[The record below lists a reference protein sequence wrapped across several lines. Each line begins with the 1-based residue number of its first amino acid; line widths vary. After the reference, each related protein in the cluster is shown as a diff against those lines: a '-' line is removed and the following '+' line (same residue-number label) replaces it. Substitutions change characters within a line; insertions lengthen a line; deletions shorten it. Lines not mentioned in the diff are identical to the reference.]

1 MINYEDDL
9 IKIFKEDKDELL
21 NTPNRPTVVSKDK
34 QLVESFIEINS
45 FFKTQNREPVSGENI
60 SERKLAARLAQIKT
74 DKELIKTLKPF
85 DQYNLLG
92 EIKEIETI
100 EDIFESD
107 SSNILD
113 ISDEE
118 ELFDIKNFKL
128 EKNRTDFVARRR
140 TCKDFE
146 KFRPMFETIHKDLK
160 EQKRKLL
167 EFTEKD
173 LNQGRFFILEGIMV
187 YVDKVDLVTREFQDK
202 TQGTR
207 KRQDSRIRCIFENG
221 LESNMY
227 FRSLQKLL
235 YKDGK
240 RISETNEEA
249 LEIFEK
255 NLGSSKDFTG
265 YIYVLR
271 SLSQKPEIKKIPNFY
286 KIGFSTNTVEERIK
300 NCENE
305 PTFLNDKI
313 EIMSETPIYGYAV
326 SKIENIIQSF
336 FAAKRLDI
344 EIADKNG
351 YLVKPKE
358 WFSVSLD
365 IIHQSIKLLSENKL
379 KDFVYDGQNDLIQ
392 KETNTINDKLQKII

>member
-45 FFKTQNREPVSGENI
+45 FFKTQNREPVSGESI

-85 DQYNLLG
+85 DEYNLLG

-100 EDIFESD
+100 EDIFEND

-140 TCKDFE
+140 TCKDFK

-221 LESNMY
+221 LESNMF

-286 KIGFSTNTVEERIK
+286 KIGFSTNIVGERIK

-351 YLVKPKE
+351 YLVKPIE

-379 KDFVYDGQNDLIQ
+379 KEHIYDGKKNAII
-392 KETNTINDKLQKII
+392 KKI

>member
-9 IKIFKEDKDELL
+9 IKIFEEDKDELL
-21 NTPNRPTVVSKDK
+21 NIPSRPTVISKDT

-45 FFKTQNREPVSGENI
+45 FFKKKNREPASSENI
-60 SERKLAARLAQIKT
+60 SERKLAVRLTQIKT
-74 DKELIKTLKPF
+74 DKELIKKLKPF
-85 DQYNLLG
+85 DDYNLLG

-100 EDIFESD
+100 EDIFEND
-107 SSNILD
+107 HLNILD
-113 ISDEE
+113 VSDEE
-118 ELFDIKNFKL
+118 ELFDIKNFSL
-128 EKNRTDFVARRR
+128 EKNKTDFVARRK

-146 KFRPMFETIHKDLK
+146 KFRPLFETIHKDLR
-160 EQKRKLL
+160 QDKRKLL
-167 EFTEKD
+167 DFTEKD

-187 YVDKVDLVTREFQDK
+187 YVDKVDLVIREFRDK

-240 RISETNEEA
+240 RVSETNEEA
-249 LEIFEK
+249 IEAFEK
-255 NLGSSKDFTG
+255 NLGSTKDFTG
-265 YIYVLR
+265 YIYVLK
-271 SLSQKPEIKKIPNFY
+271 SLSEKPEIKKIPNFY

-336 FAAKRLDI
+336 FAAKRLEI
-344 EIADKNG
+344 EIADKHG

-358 WFSVSLD
+358 WFSVPLD
-365 IIHQSIKLLSENKL
+365 IIHLSINLLSENKL
-379 KDFVYDGQNDLIQ
+379 KDFVYDAQNDQIS
-392 KETNTINDKLQKII
+392 EKIR

>member
-85 DQYNLLG
+85 DEYNLLG

-100 EDIFESD
+100 EDIFEND

-140 TCKDFE
+140 TCKDFK

-286 KIGFSTNTVEERIK
+286 KIGFSTNIVGERIK

-313 EIMSETPIYGYAV
+313 EIMSETPIYGYAAN
-326 SKIENIIQSF
+326 KIENIIQSF

-379 KDFVYDGQNDLIQ
+379 KDFVYDGQNDQIQ
-392 KETNTINDKLQKII
+392 KETNTLL

>member
-85 DQYNLLG
+85 DEYNLLG

-100 EDIFESD
+100 EDIFEND

-140 TCKDFE
+140 TCKDFK

-202 TQGTR
+202 TQGFR

-379 KDFVYDGQNDLIQ
+379 KDFVYDGQNDQIQ
-392 KETNTINDKLQKII
+392 KETNTINDKFF

>member
-1 MINYEDDL
+1 MINYENDL
-9 IKIFKEDKDELL
+9 IKIFEEDRDELL
-21 NTPNRPTVVSKDK
+21 NISSRPTVISKDK
-34 QLVESFIEINS
+34 QLVDSFIEINF
-45 FFKTQNREPVSGENI
+45 FFKTKNREPKSSENI
-60 SERKLAARLAQIKT
+60 SERKLAVRLNQIKT
-74 DKELIKTLKPF
+74 DKELIKKLKPF
-85 DQYNLLG
+85 DDYNLLG

-118 ELFDIKNFKL
+118 ELFEIKNFKL

-140 TCKDFE
+140 TCKEFE
-146 KFRPMFETIHKDLK
+146 KFRPLFEAIHEDLR
-160 EQKRKLL
+160 QNKRKLL
-167 EFTEKD
+167 DFTEKD

-187 YVDKVDLVTREFQDK
+187 YVDQVDLVTREFKDK

-240 RISETNEEA
+240 RVSETNEEA

-255 NLGSSKDFTG
+255 NLGSANNLTG
-265 YIYVLR
+265 YIYVLK
-271 SLSQKPEIKKIPNFY
+271 SLSKKPEIKKIPNFY
-286 KIGFSTNTVEERIK
+286 KIGFSTNTVKERIK

-336 FAAKRLDI
+336 FSAKRLNI
-344 EIADKNG
+344 EIADKHG

-358 WFSVSLD
+358 WFSVPLD
-365 IIHQSIKLLSENKL
+365 IIHLSINLLSENKL
-379 KDFVYDGQNDLIQ
+379 KDFVYDAQ
-392 KETNTINDKLQKII
+392 KDQISEKIR

>member
-21 NTPNRPTVVSKDK
+21 NTPSRPTVVSKDK
-34 QLVESFIEINS
+34 KLVESFIEINS
-45 FFKTQNREPVSGENI
+45 FFKTKNREPVSGENI

-85 DQYNLLG
+85 DEYNLLG
-92 EIKEIETI
+92 EIKEIKTI

-160 EQKRKLL
+160 EQKRKFL
-167 EFTEKD
+167 EFAEKD
-173 LNQGRFFILEGIMV
+173 LNQGRFFILEGIIV

-255 NLGSSKDFTG
+255 NLGSSKNFTG

-392 KETNTINDKLQKII
+392 KETNTINDKIF

>member
-45 FFKTQNREPVSGENI
+45 FFKTQNREPVSGESI

-85 DQYNLLG
+85 DEYNLLG

-100 EDIFESD
+100 EDIFEND

-140 TCKDFE
+140 TCKDFK

-286 KIGFSTNTVEERIK
+286 KIGFSTNKVEERIK

-358 WFSVSLD
+358 WFSIPVDL
-365 IIHQSIKLLSENKL
+365 IHQSIKLLGENKL
-379 KDFVYDGQNDLIQ
+379 KEYIYDGKKNVII
-392 KETNTINDKLQKII
+392 KKI

>member
-85 DQYNLLG
+85 DEYNLLG

-100 EDIFESD
+100 EDIFEND

-140 TCKDFE
+140 TCKDFK

-379 KDFVYDGQNDLIQ
+379 KDFVYDGQNDQIQ
-392 KETNTINDKLQKII
+392 KETNTLL

>member
-9 IKIFKEDKDELL
+9 IKIFKEDKDEVL

-45 FFKTQNREPVSGENI
+45 FFKTQNREPVSGESI

-85 DQYNLLG
+85 DEYNLLG
-92 EIKEIETI
+92 EIKEINTI
-100 EDIFESD
+100 EDIFEDD

-140 TCKDFE
+140 TCKDFK

-202 TQGTR
+202 TQGIR

-249 LEIFEK
+249 IEIFEK

-313 EIMSETPIYGYAV
+313 EIVSETPIYGYAV

-365 IIHQSIKLLSENKL
+365 LIHQSIKLLSENKL
-379 KDFVYDGQNDLIQ
+379 KDFVYDGHNDLIQ
-392 KETNTINDKLQKII
+392 KEQIR

>member
-34 QLVESFIEINS
+34 QLVESFIEINY

-74 DKELIKTLKPF
+74 DKELIKILKPF
-85 DQYNLLG
+85 DEYNLLG

-100 EDIFESD
+100 EDIFEND

-140 TCKDFE
+140 TCKDFK

-173 LNQGRFFILEGIMV
+173 LNKGRFFILEGIMV

-286 KIGFSTNTVEERIK
+286 KIGFSTNKVEERIK

-313 EIMSETPIYGYAV
+313 EIMSETPIYGH
-326 SKIENIIQSF
+326 K
-336 FAAKRLDI
+336 
-344 EIADKNG
+344 
-351 YLVKPKE
+351 
-358 WFSVSLD
+358 
-365 IIHQSIKLLSENKL
+365 
-379 KDFVYDGQNDLIQ
+379 
-392 KETNTINDKLQKII
+392 

>member
-21 NTPNRPTVVSKDK
+21 NTPNRPAVVSKDK

-45 FFKTQNREPVSGENI
+45 FFKKQNREPVSGESI

-85 DQYNLLG
+85 DEYNLLG
-92 EIKEIETI
+92 EIKDIETI
-100 EDIFESD
+100 EDIFEND

-140 TCKDFE
+140 TCKDFK

-255 NLGSSKDFTG
+255 NLGSSKNFTG

-286 KIGFSTNTVEERIK
+286 KIGFSTNKVEERIK

-313 EIMSETPIYGYAV
+313 EIMSETPIYGYPAN
-326 SKIENIIQSF
+326 KIENIIQSF

-379 KDFVYDGQNDLIQ
+379 KDFVYDGQNDQLQ
-392 KETNTINDKLQKII
+392 KETNTINDKFF

>member
-45 FFKTQNREPVSGENI
+45 FFKTQNREPISGENI

-85 DQYNLLG
+85 DEYNLLG

-100 EDIFESD
+100 EDIFEND

-140 TCKDFE
+140 TCKDFK

-187 YVDKVDLVTREFQDK
+187 YVDKVDLFTREFQDK

-221 LESNMY
+221 LESNMF

-286 KIGFSTNTVEERIK
+286 KIGFSTNIVGERIK

-313 EIMSETPIYGYAV
+313 EIMSETPIYGYAAN
-326 SKIENIIQSF
+326 KIENIIQSF

-379 KDFVYDGQNDLIQ
+379 KDFVYDGQNDQIQ
-392 KETNTINDKLQKII
+392 KETNTLL

>member
-9 IKIFKEDKDELL
+9 IKIFKEDKDDLL
-21 NTPNRPTVVSKDK
+21 NTPSRPTAVSKEK
-34 QLVESFIEINS
+34 KLVESFTEINF
-45 FFKTQNREPVSGENI
+45 FFKTQNREPISGENI

-74 DKELIKTLKPF
+74 DKELIKILKPF
-85 DQYNLLG
+85 DEYNFLG
-92 EIKEIETI
+92 KIKDIETI

-160 EQKRKLL
+160 EQKRKFL

-187 YVDKVDLVTREFQDK
+187 YVDKVNLVTREFQDK

-240 RISETNEEA
+240 RVSETNEEA

-255 NLGSSKDFTG
+255 NIGSSKDLTG

-286 KIGFSTNTVEERIK
+286 KIGFSTNAVEERIK
-300 NCENE
+300 NSKNK

-313 EIMSETPIYGYAV
+313 EIVSETPIYGYTV

-344 EIADKNG
+344 EIADNDG
-351 YLVKPKE
+351 YLTKPKE

-365 IIHQSIKLLSENKL
+365 TIHQSIKLLSENKL
-379 KDFVYDGQNDLIQ
+379 KDFIYDSQNDR
-392 KETNTINDKLQKII
+392 IIKKTK